1 MRPQVPQLRVSDP
14 PLRVPHLL
22 SEPVRRDRSRR
33 TFLALGVEQAYKLAL
48 LISRVPFFFFPIM
61 RPPSREI
68 VFARD
73 SAAALQREAG
83 VRYLEILAA
92 RAGIA
97 VRGPT

>member
-1 MRPQVPQLRVSDP
+1 VS
-14 PLRVPHLL
+14 
-22 SEPVRRDRSRR
+22 
-33 TFLALGVEQAYKLAL
+33 YIAL
-48 LISRVPFFFFPIM
+48 LLEVPDRGSGNPTPLGGWDRGASGVDWLDGSVISRVSFFFFPIM